1 MLTNTTISQSVSEN
15 VLFVMCDLSTM
26 RFIKKELV
34 HLILSFRFI
43 NIYIYIYIY
52 INLLN
57 GER

>member
-26 RFIKKELV
+26 RFIKKEELV

-43 NIYIYIYIY
+43 NIYIYI
-52 INLLN
+52 NLLN